1 MSDKLEYIDEFFK
14 SKPSAE
20 EIELFEKR
28 VTEDPD
34 FADDLAFYL
43 STVQTLRFNISEAKK
58 DHFKTL
64 YHQEKHSSKPV
75 TRLWPYMS
83 AAAAILLIF
92 IAVFYYTGNKSPDAI
107 AQSYIDKN
115 LSTLPVMMNST
126 EDSVQRGV
134 RLYNENK
141 LEEAS
146 NTFERILQANPEEYK
161 VMEYAG
167 LVSIRL
173 ENYDKALLHFQQLSK
188 ATNLYAN
195 SGNFYVSLTLM
206 KRNRPGDVQQA
217 KALLKRIVDEHAAN
231 EEAAREL
238 LKRL

>member
-1 MSDKLEYIDEFFK
+1 MSDKLDYIDEFFK

-20 EIELFEKR
+20 EIHLFEKH
-28 VTEDPD
+28 VAQDPD
-34 FADDLAFYL
+34 LADDLAFYL
-43 STVQTLRFNISEAKK
+43 STIQTLRFNVSEAKK
-58 DHFKTL
+58 DHFKAL
-64 YHQEKHSSKPV
+64 YYQQQHSVKPV
-75 TRLWPYMS
+75 TRLWAYIS

-92 IAVFYYTGNKSPDAI
+92 IAVFYYSGNKPPDAV

-141 LEEAS
+141 LDQALH
-146 NTFERILQANPEEYK
+146 TFERILQNNRDEYK

-167 LVSIRL
+167 LVSLRMD
-173 ENYDKALLHFQQLSK
+173 NYDKALMHFQQLSK
-188 ATNLYAN
+188 ATSLYAN
-195 SGNFYVSLTLM
+195 AGDFYVSLTLM

-238 LKRL
+238 LKQL